1 MSMPLID
8 VANQFAFAGK
18 VKAVKPLGEGL
29 INETFFV
36 ETADNAPSY
45 ILQRKN
51 KNIFTDIPAMMDN
64 IKKVT
69 EHIKKKVVAAG
80 GNPLREALTVIPTVD
95 GKLCYKDDEGE
106 LWAGCLFIDDTL
118 AYQFA
123 DSPELAEQGGRGI
136 GKFQAMLSDMKEPLA
151 DILPGFHNIRY
162 RFKQWDEALQKNL
175 AGRKAEVAKEVE
187 EVEKRR
193 AEMLAFWHKVEL
205 GEIPTRVT
213 HNDTKISNILFDKQ
227 GNILC
232 VIDLD
237 TVLNSTCLN
246 DYGDAIR
253 SYANAGL
260 EDDENL
266 NNVYLNMPIFEAYT
280 KGYLSEA
287 KSFLTP
293 IEKEYLAFS
302 AKYLTYEQALRFLM
316 DYINGDTYYRVKNN
330 KHNLIRTQAQLKLLH
345 SMEDSYSNMC
355 SIIGKYIG

>member
-1 MSMPLID
+1 
-8 VANQFAFAGK
+8 
-18 VKAVKPLGEGL
+18 
-29 INETFFV
+29 
-36 ETADNAPSY
+36 
-45 ILQRKN
+45 
-51 KNIFTDIPAMMDN
+51 
-64 IKKVT
+64 
-69 EHIKKKVVAAG
+69 
-80 GNPLREALTVIPTVD
+80 
-95 GKLCYKDDEGE
+95 
-106 LWAGCLFIDDTL
+106 
-118 AYQFA
+118 
-123 DSPELAEQGGRGI
+123 
-136 GKFQAMLSDMKEPLA
+136 
-151 DILPGFHNIRY
+151 
-162 RFKQWDEALQKNL
+162 
-175 AGRKAEVAKEVE
+175 
-187 EVEKRR
+187 
-193 AEMLAFWHKVEL
+193 MLAFWHKVEL